1 MAENQSFRQREE
13 LIARRES
20 TEGSFKPEHSISCR
34 IPRCFGAHG
43 AQGIKKMEKLR
54 IDSAREFA
62 YKIKQIL
69 TQAF

>member
-1 MAENQSFRQREE
+1 MAENQSFRQRAE

-34 IPRCFGAHG
+34 RARCFGAHG
-43 AQGIKKMEKLR
+43 AQGMEKMEKLR
-54 IDSAREFA
+54 IQVSREFA